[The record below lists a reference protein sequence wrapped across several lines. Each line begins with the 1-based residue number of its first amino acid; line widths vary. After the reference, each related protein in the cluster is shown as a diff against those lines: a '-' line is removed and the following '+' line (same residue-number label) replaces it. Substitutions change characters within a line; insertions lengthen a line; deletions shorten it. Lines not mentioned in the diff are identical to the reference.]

1 MGLNVIFLAYLCILH
16 TYMCTNQKSLKI
28 ENTKNMRKAFVHF
41 LWGTLVLAF
50 IVSVLAFTAIW
61 NGWIG
66 YMPPIE
72 DLQNPINRF
81 ATQIYSADGKV
92 IGTWNFNRENRVCI
106 PYSNLSPHLV
116 DALVATEDARFY
128 DHSGVDFI
136 ALGRAI
142 VKRGLLGQTSAGG
155 GSTITQQLAKQL
167 YSETAKSTLQRVLQK
182 PIEWVIAVKLER
194 NYTKEEI
201 IALYLNY
208 FDFLHNA
215 VGIKT
220 ASNTYFNKEPKD
232 LTVEEA
238 ATLIGLCKNPSLFN
252 PVRYPE
258 RCRERRNVVLDQMRK
273 AGYLTDS
280 QYDEYAA
287 KDLKLDFHRT
297 DHKDGTAP
305 YLREFLRIYMTAER
319 PDISKYPSW
328 NKRQYVLDS
337 IAWVTDPLYGWCNKN
352 FKKDGTPY
360 NLNADGLKV
369 YTTIDSRMQR
379 YAEEAVYGHVARFL
393 QPEFT
398 KENRRK
404 SNAPFTSQLT
414 KKQVNQIMERA
425 VLQSE
430 RYRVMKA
437 NGASDEEIHCAFHTP
452 TDMSVFTYHG
462 DLDTTMTPIDS
473 IRYVK
478 SFLRAGF
485 MSMDPKTGAV
495 KAYVGG
501 LDYRHFMYDM
511 VTGGRRQVGSTIKP
525 FLYSL
530 AMENGFSPCDLAPN
544 VQRTYM
550 VAGQPWTP
558 RNTSHKRAGEMV
570 TLKWGLAQSSNWVS
584 AYLMSKLSPQQFVQ
598 LLHDYGI
605 NNPDIHASMSLC
617 LGPCEVS
624 VAEMVSA
631 YTTFAN
637 GGIRVAPLFVSRIE
651 DNDGNVVAT
660 FQPRMNEVISAESAN
675 KMLVELMGV
684 VDGGTAGRLRYKYNF
699 TGDIGGKT
707 GTTNR
712 NSDAW
717 FMGFTPEL
725 VSGCWVGGEDRD
737 IHFDS
742 MRMGQGA
749 TMALPIWAY
758 FMKKVYRDS
767 SLPYDPNSKFNLPEG
782 FNPCAKDADDM
793 EYGIDEV
800 YE

>member
-1 MGLNVIFLAYLCILH
+1 MELH
-16 TYMCTNQKSLKI
+16 
-28 ENTKNMRKAFVHF
+28 
-41 LWGTLVLAF
+41 
-50 IVSVLAFTAIW
+50 
-61 NGWIG
+61 
-66 YMPPIE
+66 
-72 DLQNPINRF
+72 
-81 ATQIYSADGKV
+81 
-92 IGTWNFNRENRVCI
+92 RENRICVSYNDI
-106 PYSNLSPHLV
+106 SPYLEQ
-116 DALVATEDARFY
+116 ALVATEDVRFY

-142 VKRGLLGQTSAGG
+142 VKRGLFGQASAGG

-167 YSETAKSTLQRVLQK
+167 YSETAKSTMQRALQK

-220 ASNTYFNKEPKD
+220 AANTYFNKEPRD
-232 LTVEEA
+232 LNIEEA

-252 PVRYPE
+252 PVRYPD

-273 AGYLTDS
+273 AGYITDA
-280 QYDEYAA
+280 EYAQHIESP
-287 KDLKLDFHRT
+287 LTLDFHRT
-297 DHKDGTAP
+297 DHKDGVAP
-305 YLREFLRIYMTAER
+305 YLREFLRVYMSAER
-319 PDISKYPSW
+319 PERSNYPAW
-328 NKRQYVLDS
+328 NKRQYVIDS
-337 IAWVTDPLYGWCNKN
+337 IAWVSDPLYGWCNKN
-352 FKKDGTPY
+352 RKKDGSPY

-379 YAEEAVYGHVARFL
+379 YAEEAVYAHVARFL
-393 QPEFT
+393 QPEFF
-398 KENRRK
+398 KEQK
-404 SNAPFTSQLT
+404 GKPNAPFTSALT
-414 KKQVNQIMERA
+414 QKQVNQIMERA

-430 RYRVMKA
+430 RYRALKA
-437 NGASDEEIHCAFHTP
+437 AGASQEEIHRSFHTP
-452 TDMSVFTYHG
+452 TEMTLFTYHG
-462 DLDTTMTPIDS
+462 DIDTMMMPIDS

-501 LDYRHFMYDM
+501 LDYSHFMYDM

-530 AMENGFSPCDLAPN
+530 AMENGFTPCSMAPN
-544 VQRTYM
+544 VQQSYRVGNQT
-550 VAGQPWTP
+550 WTP
-558 RNTSHKRAGEMV
+558 RNTSRKRDGEMV
-570 TLKWGLAQSSNWVS
+570 SLKWGLAQSNNWIS
-584 AYLMSKLSPQQFVQ
+584 AYLMSKLNPQQFVSM
-598 LLHDYGI
+598 LHDFGI
-605 NNPDIHASMSLC
+605 NNPEIVPSMALC

-637 GGIRVAPLFVSRIE
+637 KGIRSAPMFVSRIE
-651 DNDGNVVAT
+651 DNEGNVIT
-660 FQPRMNEVISAESAN
+660 DFQPRLDEVINAESAN
-675 KMLVELMGV
+675 RMLVLLKGV
-684 VDGGTAGRLRYKYNF
+684 VDGGTGGRLRFRYHF
-699 TGDIGGKT
+699 TGEIGAKT

-712 NSDAW
+712 NADAW
-717 FMGFTPEL
+717 FMGFTPQL

-737 IHFDS
+737 IHFDT

-758 FMKKVYRDS
+758 YMKKVYADP
-767 SLPYDPNSKFNLPEG
+767 SLPYDESVKFDLPEG
-782 FNPCAKDADDM
+782 YDGCSSGESSADGAEDALDI
-793 EYGIDEV
+793 EEV

>member
-1 MGLNVIFLAYLCILH
+1 
-16 TYMCTNQKSLKI
+16 
-28 ENTKNMRKAFVHF
+28 MRKVFIHF
-41 LWGTLVLAF
+41 LWWLLGLTFLGSSLAF
-50 IVSVLAFTAIW
+50 VAIW

-72 DLQNPINRF
+72 DLQNPISRF
-81 ATQIYSADGKV
+81 ATQIYSSDGKV
-92 IGTWNFNRENRVCI
+92 IGTWNFNRENRICV
-106 PYSNLSPHLV
+106 PYSNLSPYLV
-116 DALVATEDARFY
+116 QALVATEDVRFY
-128 DHSGVDFI
+128 DHSGIDFI
-136 ALGRAI
+136 ALSRAI

-167 YSETAKSTLQRVLQK
+167 YSDTAGSTLERLLQK

-201 IALYLNY
+201 ISLYLNY

-220 ASNTYFNKEPKD
+220 AATTYFYKDPKN
-232 LTVEEA
+232 LTLEEA

-273 AGYLTDS
+273 AGYITDEQYHKSCELPLT
-280 QYDEYAA
+280 
-287 KDLKLDFHRT
+287 LNFHRN

-305 YLREFLRIYMTAER
+305 YLREFLRVYMSAER
-319 PDISKYPSW
+319 PDRSKYPSW

-337 IAWVTDPLYGWCNKN
+337 IAWDTDPLYGWCNKN

-379 YAEEAVYGHVARFL
+379 YAEEAVYGHVARYL
-393 QPEFT
+393 QPEFF
-398 KENRRK
+398 KENRGK

-430 RYRVMKA
+430 RYRILKA
-437 NGASDEEIHCAFHTP
+437 NGASDEEIHKSFHTP
-452 TDMSVFTYHG
+452 TDMSIFTYHG
-462 DLDTTMTPIDS
+462 DVDTTMTPIDS

-485 MSMDPKTGAV
+485 MSMDPTTGAV

-501 LDYRHFMYDM
+501 LDYTHFMYDM

-550 VAGQPWTP
+550 VAGKPWTP
-558 RNTSHKRAGEMV
+558 RNASHKRAGEMV
-570 TLKWGLAQSSNWVS
+570 TLKWGLAQSSNWIS

-605 NNPDIHASMSLC
+605 NNPDIHPSMSLC
-617 LGPCEVS
+617 LGPCEMT

-637 GGIRVAPLFVSRIE
+637 HGIRTAPMFVSRIE
-651 DNDGNVVAT
+651 DNEGNVIT
-660 FQPRMNEVISAESAN
+660 NFQPRMNEVISEESAN
-675 KMLVELMGV
+675 KMLVLLKGV
-684 VDGGTAGRLRYKYNF
+684 VDGGTAGRLRYKYNL
-699 TGDIGGKT
+699 TGEIGGKT

-717 FMGFTPEL
+717 FMGFTPQL
-725 VSGCWVGGEDRD
+725 VSGCWVGGDDRD

-758 FMKKVYRDS
+758 FMKKVYRDKT
-767 SLPYDPNSKFNLPEG
+767 LPYDPNAQFDLPEG
-782 FNPCAKDADDM
+782 FDGCSHNAEDDM

>member
-1 MGLNVIFLAYLCILH
+1 
-16 TYMCTNQKSLKI
+16 
-28 ENTKNMRKAFVHF
+28 MRKVFIHF
-41 LWGTLVLAF
+41 LWWLLGLTFLGSSLAF
-50 IVSVLAFTAIW
+50 VAIW

-72 DLQNPINRF
+72 DLQNPISRF
-81 ATQIYSADGKV
+81 ATQIYSSDGKV
-92 IGTWNFNRENRVCI
+92 IGTWNFNRENRICV
-106 PYSNLSPHLV
+106 PYSNLSPYLV
-116 DALVATEDARFY
+116 QALVATEDVRFY
-128 DHSGVDFI
+128 DHSGIDFI
-136 ALGRAI
+136 ALSRAI

-167 YSETAKSTLQRVLQK
+167 YSDAAGSTLERLLQK

-208 FDFLHNA
+208 FDCLHNA

-220 ASNTYFNKEPKD
+220 AATTYFYKDPKD
-232 LTVEEA
+232 LTLEEA

-258 RCRERRNVVLDQMRK
+258 RCRDRRNVVLDQMRK
-273 AGYLTDS
+273 AGYITDEQYHKSCELPLT
-280 QYDEYAA
+280 
-287 KDLKLDFHRT
+287 LNFHRN

-305 YLREFLRIYMTAER
+305 YLREFLRVYMSAER
-319 PDISKYPSW
+319 PDRSKYPSW

-337 IAWVTDPLYGWCNKN
+337 IAWDTDPLYGWCNKN

-379 YAEEAVYGHVARFL
+379 YAEEAVYGHVARYL
-393 QPEFT
+393 QPEFF
-398 KENRRK
+398 KENRGK
-404 SNAPFTSQLT
+404 PNAPFTSQLT

-430 RYRVMKA
+430 RYRILKS
-437 NGASDEEIHCAFHTP
+437 NGASDEEIHKSFHTP
-452 TDMSVFTYHG
+452 TDMSIFTYHG
-462 DLDTTMTPIDS
+462 DVDTTMTPIDS

-485 MSMDPKTGAV
+485 MSMDPTTGAV

-501 LDYRHFMYDM
+501 LDYTHFMYDM

-550 VAGQPWTP
+550 VAGMPWTP
-558 RNTSHKRAGEMV
+558 RNASHKRAGEMV
-570 TLKWGLAQSSNWVS
+570 TLKWGLAQSSNWIS

-605 NNPDIHASMSLC
+605 NNPDIHPSMSLC
-617 LGPCEVS
+617 LGPCEMT

-637 GGIRVAPLFVSRIE
+637 RGIRTAPMFVSRIE
-651 DNDGNVVAT
+651 DNEGNVIT
-660 FQPRMNEVISAESAN
+660 SFQPRMNEVISEESAN
-675 KMLVELMGV
+675 KMLVLLKGV

-699 TGDIGGKT
+699 TGEIGGKT

-717 FMGFTPEL
+717 FMGFTPQL
-725 VSGCWVGGEDRD
+725 VSGCWVGGDDRD

-758 FMKKVYRDS
+758 FMKKVYRDKT
-767 SLPYDPNSKFNLPEG
+767 LPYDPNAKFDLPEG
-782 FNPCAKDADDM
+782 FDGCSHNAEDDM

>member
-1 MGLNVIFLAYLCILH
+1 
-16 TYMCTNQKSLKI
+16 
-28 ENTKNMRKAFVHF
+28 MRKVLIHF
-41 LWGTLVLAF
+41 LWWLLGLTFLGSSLAF
-50 IVSVLAFTAIW
+50 VAIW

-66 YMPPIE
+66 YMPPVE
-72 DLQNPINRF
+72 DLQNPISRF
-81 ATQIYSADGKV
+81 ATQIYSSDGKV
-92 IGTWNFNRENRVCI
+92 IGTWNFNRENRICV
-106 PYSNLSPHLV
+106 PYSNLSPYLV
-116 DALVATEDARFY
+116 KALVATEDVRFY
-128 DHSGVDFI
+128 DHSGIDFI
-136 ALGRAI
+136 ALSRAI

-167 YSETAKSTLQRVLQK
+167 YSDAAGSTLERLLQK

-220 ASNTYFNKEPKD
+220 ASTTYFYKDPKN
-232 LTVEEA
+232 LTLEEA

-273 AGYLTDS
+273 AGYITDE
-280 QYDEYAA
+280 QYEKSCALPIA
-287 KDLKLDFHRT
+287 LNFHRN

-305 YLREFLRIYMTAER
+305 YLREFLRVYMSAER
-319 PDISKYPSW
+319 PDRSKYPSW

-337 IAWVTDPLYGWCNKN
+337 IAWDSDPLYGWCNKN

-379 YAEEAVYGHVARFL
+379 YAEEAVYGHVARYL
-393 QPEFT
+393 QPEFF
-398 KENRRK
+398 KENK
-404 SNAPFTSQLT
+404 GKPNAPFTSQLT

-430 RYRVMKA
+430 RYRILKA
-437 NGASDEEIHCAFHTP
+437 NGASDEEIHKSFHTP
-452 TDMSVFTYHG
+452 TDMSIFTYHG
-462 DLDTTMTPIDS
+462 DVDTTMTPIDS

-485 MSMDPKTGAV
+485 MSMDPVTGAV

-501 LDYRHFMYDM
+501 LDYTHFMYDM

-544 VQRTYM
+544 VQHTYM
-550 VAGQPWTP
+550 VAGKPWTP
-558 RNTSHKRAGEMV
+558 RNASHKRAGEMV
-570 TLKWGLAQSSNWVS
+570 TLKWGLAQSSNWIS

-605 NNPDIHASMSLC
+605 NNPDIHPSMSLC
-617 LGPCEVS
+617 LGPCEMT

-637 GGIRVAPLFVSRIE
+637 HGIRTAPMFVSRIE
-651 DNDGNVVAT
+651 DNEGNVIT
-660 FQPRMNEVISAESAN
+660 NFQPRMNEVISEESAN
-675 KMLVELMGV
+675 KMLVLLKGV

-699 TGDIGGKT
+699 TGEIGGKT

-717 FMGFTPEL
+717 FMGFTPQL
-725 VSGCWVGGEDRD
+725 VSGCWVGGDDRD

-758 FMKKVYRDS
+758 FMKKVYRDKT
-767 SLPYDPNSKFNLPEG
+767 LPYDPNAKFDLPEG
-782 FNPCAKDADDM
+782 FDGCSHNAEDDM
-793 EYGIDEV
+793 EYGIEEV